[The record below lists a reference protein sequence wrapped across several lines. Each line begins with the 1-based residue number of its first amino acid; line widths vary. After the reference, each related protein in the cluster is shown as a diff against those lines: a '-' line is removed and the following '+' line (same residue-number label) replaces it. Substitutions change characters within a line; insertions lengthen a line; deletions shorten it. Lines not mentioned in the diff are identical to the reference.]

1 MKDHV
6 YKLIELIGTSTTT
19 MEDAINNALQKAGE
33 TLDQL
38 RWFQV
43 VETRGDIENNK
54 VSHWQVTLKIGF
66 TVADEE
72 AGAKHKSSK

>member
-1 MKDHV
+1 MKEHV

-19 MEDAINNALQKAGE
+19 MEDAINNALERAGS
-33 TLDQL
+33 TLNNL

-54 VSHWQVTLKIGF
+54 VSHWQVTIKVGF
-66 TVADEE
+66 TVEE
-72 AGAKHKSSK
+72 EGSGSKGKK